1 MTLRTLSLAALAA
14 ATLACGGPAR
24 IETEPTTLRFFGRGQ
39 SLKVHAAPVAKNG
52 RPLPSSVCAWSSSD
66 EKVATVSGPHN
77 DATVTSAGPG
87 SATIVCK
94 IGGVTAEVPVTVRV
108 VARVEAA
115 PAKVE
120 VKILDEATPVALQV
134 TALDDTGAPVV
145 GRALRSRCAS
155 EEICRGDQRG
165 QIWGVAPGETT
176 ATVEVEGATSA
187 PVAVKVVDAR
197 SAEGRPQL
205 VKGNPMEAIEKA
217 VRERDAAEARERA
230 KAGQP

>member
-1 MTLRTLSLAALAA
+1 MTLRTLSLAVLAA
-14 ATLACGGPAR
+14 ALACGGPAR

-39 SLKVHAAPVAKNG
+39 SLKVHAAPAAKNG

-77 DATVTSAGPG
+77 DATVTSTGPG

-134 TALDDTGAPVV
+134 TAVDDTGAPVV
-145 GRALRSRCAS
+145 GRALRSRCAN
-155 EEICRGDQRG
+155 EGICRGDQRG
-165 QIWGVAPGETT
+165 QLWGVAPGETT

-197 SAEGRPQL
+197 TAEGRPQL